1 MDAVLKFLSDHWVY
15 TVGAVV
21 AAIAGGLTIKFISHK
36 QSGSSSRVDQRNA
49 QAGGDIVGRD
59 KISR

>member
-1 MDAVLKFLSDHWVY
+1 MKEFTQFLGEHWVEI
-15 TVGAVV
+15 V
-21 AAIAGGLTIKFISHK
+21 AALGVLIAGGFAIKIISNR

-59 KISR
+59 KIRH